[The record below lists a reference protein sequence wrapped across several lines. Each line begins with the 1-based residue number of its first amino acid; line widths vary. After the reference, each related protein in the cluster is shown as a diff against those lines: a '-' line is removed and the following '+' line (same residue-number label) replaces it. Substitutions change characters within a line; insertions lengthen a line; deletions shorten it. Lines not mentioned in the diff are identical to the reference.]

1 MGTDTSS
8 VIPMLRVQS
17 KRNLKALVKSLG
29 SEVLTFEPIHLAHPP
44 LSQSCLHS
52 RASILIMSSDQKSD
66 LVERNLP

>member
-29 SEVLTFEPIHLAHPP
+29 SEVLTFEPIHLAHPHCRRVVYIHVR
-44 LSQSCLHS
+44 LS
-52 RASILIMSSDQKSD
+52 
-66 LVERNLP
+66 